1 MEKYKID
8 SQVIARTII
17 LAIALI
23 NQIFAIFGRQQI
35 PVQEDTVYQ
44 IVSLLFT
51 IVTTIWSWWKN
62 NSFTPEAIEGDRVM
76 HALKTKKKAE
86 AD

>member
-8 SQVIARTII
+8 SQTIARTII

-51 IVTTIWSWWKN
+51 IVTTVWSWWKN
-62 NSFTPEAIEGDRVM
+62 NSFTQEAIKADAYMRE
-76 HALKTKKKAE
+76 LKE
-86 AD
+86 AKND

>member
-1 MEKYKID
+1 MKYKID

-51 IVTTIWSWWKN
+51 IVTTVWSWWKN
-62 NSFTPEAIEGDRVM
+62 NSFTQEAIKADAYMHELKEGKND
-76 HALKTKKKAE
+76 
-86 AD
+86 

>member
-8 SQVIARTII
+8 SKTITRTII

-44 IVSLLFT
+44 IVSLIFT
-51 IVTTIWSWWKN
+51 IVTTVWSWWKN
-62 NSFTPEAIEGDRVM
+62 NSFTQEAIQADKLM
-76 HALKTKKKAE
+76 HELKAKRAQ
-86 AD
+86 

>member
-1 MEKYKID
+1 MKYKID

-17 LAIALI
+17 LTIALI

-51 IVTTIWSWWKN
+51 IVTTVWSWWKN
-62 NSFTPEAIEGDRVM
+62 NSFTQEAIKADEYM
-76 HALKTKKKAE
+76 HKLKAQRSE
-86 AD
+86 ND

>member
-8 SQVIARTII
+8 SQTIARTII

-51 IVTTIWSWWKN
+51 IVTTVWSWWKN
-62 NSFTPEAIEGDRVM
+62 NSFTQEAIYADKVM
-76 HALKTKKKAE
+76 RSLKAKKASNN
-86 AD
+86 D

>member
-1 MEKYKID
+1 MKYKID

-44 IVSLLFT
+44 IVSLIFT
-51 IVTTIWSWWKN
+51 IVTTVWSWWKN
-62 NSFTPEAIEGDRVM
+62 NSFTPEAIKADEYM
-76 HALKTKKKAE
+76 HKLKAKRAQ
-86 AD
+86 

>member
-51 IVTTIWSWWKN
+51 IVTTVWSWWKN
-62 NSFTPEAIEGDRVM
+62 NSFTPEAIKADEYM
-76 HALKTKKKAE
+76 HKLKAQRSE
-86 AD
+86 ND

>member
-35 PVQEDTVYQ
+35 PVQEDTAYQ
-44 IVSLLFT
+44 IVSLIFT
-51 IVTTIWSWWKN
+51 IVTTVLSWWKN
-62 NSFTPEAIEGDRVM
+62 NSFTPEAIIADAYM
-76 HALKTKKKAE
+76 HDLKAKRSQ
-86 AD
+86 

>member
-1 MEKYKID
+1 MEQYKID

-44 IVSLLFT
+44 IVSLIFT
-51 IVTTIWSWWKN
+51 IVTTVWSWWKN
-62 NSFTPEAIEGDRVM
+62 NSFTPEAIKADEYM
-76 HALKTKKKAE
+76 HKLKAQRSE
-86 AD
+86 NH